1 VTATASTVSNLTG
14 PQKAALVIL
23 ALEESVACELI
34 RHLSEKELR
43 RLVECVDSMST
54 LPTDQLDATFEDFD
68 AQLRSPVPPRA
79 GGEYLRKLTTSA
91 LGGERAQ
98 KLLEPPVVMT
108 RPLDAIRSA
117 RAKTLADLLME
128 EHPQVA
134 AVILS
139 QLPREQA
146 AAVLLELP
154 ADRQGDLLARIA
166 SLAEIPAQS
175 LEVAS
180 EALARALIAAGGITD
195 TATRHEFDGVAFAAA
210 LLNELPGKESERVL
224 NALTELDGKIAPK
237 VREAMFTFE
246 DLSRL
251 GVRDVQSLMRE
262 VSSETLLMA
271 LKTAG
276 ESMRELFL
284 SAISSRAA
292 EQMREDLSLM
302 PPTRLS
308 DVEAA
313 QREVVECATRLASD
327 GRITLPGSGSGEKM
341 V

>member
-1 VTATASTVSNLTG
+1 MTPVRLSG

-23 ALEESVACELI
+23 AMEEPLACELL

-43 RLVECVDSMST
+43 RLVECVDKMDK
-54 LPTDQLDATFEDFD
+54 LPTEALDATFEDFD
-68 AQLRSPVPPRA
+68 EQLRSPLPKGG

-98 KLLEPPVVMT
+98 RLLESSAGAPKA
-108 RPLDAIRSA
+108 LDTIRSA
-117 RAKTLADLLME
+117 RANTLAELLLE

-146 AAVLLELP
+146 GKVLLELP
-154 ADRQGDLLARIA
+154 PERQGDLLARIA
-166 SLAEIPAQS
+166 SLAEIPAHAI
-175 LEVAS
+175 EVAS
-180 EALARALIAAGGITD
+180 EALARALQAAGGL
-195 TATRHEFDGVAFAAA
+195 ANAGQRQAFDGVAFAAG
-210 LLNELPGKESERVL
+210 LLNELPPKDSERVL
-224 NALTELDGKIAPK
+224 GALGELDAMIAPK
-237 VREAMFTFE
+237 VRDAMFTFE

-251 GVRDVQSLMRE
+251 GVREIQTLMRE
-262 VSSETLLMA
+262 VASETLLLS
-271 LKTAG
+271 LKTAS

-308 DVEAA
+308 DVEKA
-313 QREVVECATRLASD
+313 QREVVECATRLAAD
-327 GRITLPGSGSGEKM
+327 GRLTLPGGSGEKL

>member
-1 VTATASTVSNLTG
+1 VTAAAIRLSG

-23 ALEESVACELI
+23 AMEEAVACELI

-43 RLVECVDSMST
+43 RLVECVDKMQT
-54 LPTDQLDATFEDFD
+54 LPTELLDATFEDFD
-68 AQLRSPVPPRA
+68 AQLRAPVPPRG
-79 GGEYLRKLTTSA
+79 GGEYLRKLTTNA

-98 KLLEPPVVMT
+98 RLLEPPT
-108 RPLDAIRSA
+108 IPSAPFDAIRSA
-117 RAKTLADLLME
+117 RAKTLADLLQE

-146 AAVLLELP
+146 GQVLLEMP
-154 ADRQGDLLARIA
+154 PERQGDLLVRIA
-166 SLAEIPAQS
+166 ALSEIPAQAVA
-175 LEVAS
+175 VAS
-180 EALARALIAAGGITD
+180 EALARALQAAGGLND
-195 TATRHEFDGVAFAAA
+195 SRARQEFDGVAFAAG
-210 LLNELPGKESERVL
+210 LLNELPRKESERVL
-224 NALTELDGKIAPK
+224 SALTELDGKIAPK
-237 VREAMFTFE
+237 VRDAMFTFE

-251 GVRDVQSLMRE
+251 GVRDVQTLMRE
-262 VSSETLLMA
+262 VSSETLLLA

-276 ESMRELFL
+276 EAMRELFL

-327 GRITLPGSGSGEKM
+327 GRLTLPGGGSGEKM

>member
-1 VTATASTVSNLTG
+1 MTPTATLTG

-23 ALEESVACELI
+23 ALEETVACEVI

-43 RLVECVDSMST
+43 RLVECVDSMTT
-54 LPTDQLDATFEDFD
+54 LPTEALEKTFEDCD

-79 GGEYLRKLTTSA
+79 GGEYLRKLTTHA

-98 KLLEPPVVMT
+98 RLLEPPPIST
-108 RPLDAIRSA
+108 KPLDAIRSA
-117 RAKTLADLLME
+117 RAKTLADLLLE

-139 QLPREQA
+139 QVPREHA

-154 ADRQGDLLARIA
+154 AERQGDLLARIA

-180 EALARALIAAGGITD
+180 EALARALVAAGGVTD
-195 TATRHEFDGVAFAAA
+195 AKSHGFDGVAFAAA
-210 LLNELPGKESERVL
+210 LLNELPRKESERVL
-224 NALTELDGKIAPK
+224 SALTELDGKVAPK
-237 VREAMFTFE
+237 VRDAMFTFE

-251 GVRDVQSLMRE
+251 GVRDVQTLMRE

-302 PPTRLS
+302 PPTRRS
-308 DVEAA
+308 DVETA

-327 GRITLPGSGSGEKM
+327 GRLTLPGNGSGEKM